1 MVSHFTVRGSVVLKA
16 KITRAAF
23 FCRRKSNLW
32 LVVSNSSCL
41 LVKILIPLTLV
52 PPILVRSL
60 LPVLGV
66 QLEMVISRPVLEFM
80 GALTELRTWSR
91 NICVMRKNSVVSSA
105 KMSTVAGCDTP
116 LGRSFINTRKSS
128 GESTDPCGTPCVR
141 WRLCTSAYDSVLHAV
156 VKERAHKTQAAFIKT
171 IDTQLFS
178 QHVVAYQIKCFLEV
192 D

>member
-1 MVSHFTVRGSVVLKA
+1 ML
-16 KITRAAF
+16 
-23 FCRRKSNLW
+23 
-32 LVVSNSSCL
+32 SNSSRL
-41 LVKILIPLTLV
+41 LVKILISLTLV

-105 KMSTVAGCDTP
+105 KMSTVARCDTP

-141 WRLCTSAYDSVLHAV
+141 V
-156 VKERAHKTQAAFIKT
+156 
-171 IDTQLFS
+171 
-178 QHVVAYQIKCFLEV
+178 
-192 D
+192 